1 MLNQLNLDYVKVSS
15 IGLAPLAGH
24 VRMRDLSLDNTDVDD
39 GAVEMLSGLRDLR
52 SLNLYHT
59 LVTETGV

>member
-1 MLNQLNLDYVKVSS
+1 
-15 IGLAPLAGH
+15 
-24 VRMRDLSLDNTDVDD
+24 MRDLSLDNTDVDD

-59 LVTETGV
+59 LVTETGIEALRAGLPGCLIAWDRESSQPTRRR